1 MQPFFHRAL
10 NAATLAAAMAL
21 ALPALA
27 GTPIKRVDPVYP
39 PEAARA
45 GTTGYVEVE
54 YSVGPDGKVT
64 DVSVVDAKPGRVFV
78 AAAVKAVKQWEFAPG
93 SETHGK
99 VKLEFKL

>member
-1 MQPFFHRAL
+1 MHSRFPRAL
-10 NAATLAAAMAL
+10 TLVALAVAMAL
-21 ALPALA
+21 SQPVLA
-27 GTPIKRVDPVYP
+27 GAPIKRVDPVYP
-39 PEAARA
+39 PDAARS

-54 YSVGPDGKVT
+54 YSVGADGKVT

-93 SETHGK
+93 EAHGK